1 MAQMEMFWSVSMW
14 GPVPYSAH
22 DIFNVEPKGMAHE
35 ISVLYINHEAIRQ
48 FDLCWRHFDLNFFQM
63 EIVFSVK
70 MVEYFRP
77 NMDIQLIAYNVE
89 NQF

>member
-35 ISVLYINHEAIRQ
+35 ISVLDINHEAIRQ
-48 FDLCWRHFDLNFFQM
+48 FDLCWRHFDFFFFFNGNC
-63 EIVFSVK
+63 FSVK
-70 MVEYFRP
+70 MIEYFRP
-77 NMDIQLIAYNVE
+77 NVDIQFMAYNVE